1 MAQNERD
8 PRHHAR
14 RIKGMLQDVMQHMR
28 EDIGKIDD
36 PSAKALFET
45 SAETLGGLIKAY
57 EDFEKKAEPAWQ
69 R

>member
-1 MAQNERD
+1 MAQDEND
-8 PRHHAR
+8 PRHHVR
-14 RIKGMLQDVMQHMR
+14 RIKTMLQGVMQHMR
-28 EDIGKIDD
+28 EDIGKTDD

-57 EDFEKKAEPAWQ
+57 EDFEKKNEPAWQ

>member
-1 MAQNERD
+1 MAEDQSD
-8 PRHHAR
+8 PRYHAR
-14 RIKGMLQDVMQHMR
+14 RIRDMLQGVMQHMR

-36 PSAKALFET
+36 PAAKALFET

-57 EDFEKKAEPAWQ
+57 DDFEKKAEPVW